1 VEGVFEFW
9 ADPDLVKG
17 IKVSQEYLIRTNGG
31 FLIKFIQD
39 KALSMGTDK
48 DDPLMNK
55 VGQVMSGFQEEDVL
69 AHEKLEGCNDD
80 EWSE

>member
-17 IKVSQEYLIRTNGG
+17 VKVSQQYLIRTNGG
-31 FLIKFIQD
+31 FFIKFIQD

-48 DDPLMNK
+48 DDPLMDR
-55 VGQVMSGFQEEDVL
+55 VGQVMSGFQEAEVL
-69 AHEKLEGCNDD
+69 AHEKLEGCNED